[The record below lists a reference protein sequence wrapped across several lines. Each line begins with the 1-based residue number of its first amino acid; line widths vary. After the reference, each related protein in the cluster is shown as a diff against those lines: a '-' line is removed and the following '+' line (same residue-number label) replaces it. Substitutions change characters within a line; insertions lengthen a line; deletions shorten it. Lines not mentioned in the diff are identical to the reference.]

1 MNRSTRKAR
10 GIAAACIAALALSA
24 CGGSGDAAYPQAPI
38 DLIIPWG
45 AGGSSDLAARL
56 FASHLEDDLGVQV
69 NPINQAGAN
78 GANGWANLAAAEPDG
93 ETFGLITYDILTNQV
108 MNADGTKLEDIDF
121 LMQFEEQPFGLY
133 VNSEGRFQDI
143 EGIVAA
149 GPDATFGTT
158 GLGGNGHQAPG
169 LLAQATGVT
178 FTYVPFDGS
187 NEQITA
193 LLGNHVD
200 AIVAAPTATAQYVE
214 SGDFVQLATFTA
226 ERTEIAPD
234 VPTLQELGYDV
245 PPYSSFRGFGAPKG
259 LPDDV
264 RQTLTDA
271 LEATFDDP
279 EFAADA
285 EEMNMDLVYLDSTEF
300 TEYLNDTLPVVS
312 EVLNDLDLL

>member
-1 MNRSTRKAR
+1 MNSPTRKAR
-10 GIAAACIAALALSA
+10 GIAAASAAALALSA

-45 AGGSSDLAARL
+45 AGGSSDLAARM
-56 FASHLEDDLGVQV
+56 FATHLEDHLGAQV
-69 NPINQAGAN
+69 NPVNQPGAN
-78 GANGWANLAAAEPDG
+78 GATGWANLAAAEPDG

-108 MNADGTKLEDIDF
+108 MNPDGTTLEDIDF

-133 VNSEGRFQDI
+133 VNSAGRFKDI
-143 EGIVAA
+143 EQIVAA
-149 GPDATFGTT
+149 SDATFGTT

-169 LLAQATGVT
+169 LLAKATGVT

-234 VPTLQELGYDV
+234 VPTLEELGYDV
-245 PPYSSFRGFGAPKG
+245 PPYSSFRGFGAPQG

-264 RQTLTDA
+264 RATLIDA
-271 LEATFDDP
+271 LQATFEDP
-279 EFAADA
+279 EFVADA
-285 EEMNMDLVYLDSTEF
+285 EEMNMHLVYLDSAAF
-300 TEYLNDTLPVVS
+300 TEYLNGMLPLVS
-312 EVLNDLDLL
+312 EVLNDLGLL